1 MKIFRNKNNLI
12 EEISSL
18 KSIGFVPT
26 MGALHKGHLSLVDK
40 AKKESKQVLVSIYIN
55 AKQFDSKNDFNKYP
69 RNYNKDISLLK
80 KKKIDYLYIPT
91 DKDLY
96 SFKTINPIYLNKFSK
111 RLCGKF
117 RPAHFK
123 AVVSIVNRFL
133 EIIKPKSI
141 YLGMKDFQQ
150 LTLIK
155 LHIDKKKINTKL
167 VVCPT
172 IRRANG
178 LALSSRNIKLKN
190 NEIFEAGKIYTYL
203 KKNKKLI
210 LHKILNNKKSE
221 IVNKLIKLGARKID
235 YIECL
240 NIKKLELCK
249 NTKGN
254 FNIFIAYYMNDV
266 RLVDNL

>member
-18 KSIGFVPT
+18 KSLGFVPT

-150 LTLIK
+150 LSLIK
-155 LHIDKKKINTKL
+155 LHLKKKKIKTKL
-167 VVCPT
+167 IACPT
-172 IRRANG
+172 IRESNG
-178 LALSSRNIKLKN
+178 LALSSRNAKLEN
-190 NEIFEAGKIYTYL
+190 SQIIAAGMIYNYL
-203 KKNKKLI
+203 KRNKKLI
-210 LHKILNNKKSE
+210 HRKLLRKNKKE
-221 IVNKLIKLGARKID
+221 IVNKLIKLGADKVD
-235 YIECL
+235 YVECMDV
-240 NIKKLELCK
+240 KKLTLCT
-249 NTKGN
+249 NTKAN
-254 FNIFIAYYMNDV
+254 FNIFIAYYIGGI
-266 RLVDNL
+266 RLIDNL